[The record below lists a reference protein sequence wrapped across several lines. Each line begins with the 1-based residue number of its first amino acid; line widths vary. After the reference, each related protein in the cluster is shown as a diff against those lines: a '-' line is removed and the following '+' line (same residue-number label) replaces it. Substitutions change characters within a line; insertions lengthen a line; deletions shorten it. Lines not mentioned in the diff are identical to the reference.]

1 MTLRHFLQ
9 CVNFK
14 IDVALIDQ
22 SQSRDLITY
31 TELHGEIT
39 EIYRENILETTV

>member
-1 MTLRHFLQ
+1 MTFLLV
-9 CVNFK
+9 CEFK
-14 IDVALIDQ
+14 IEIVLNDQ

-39 EIYRENILETTV
+39 EIHRENILETTV